1 MFKATHLLLF
11 NKISLLLFERIKRY
25 SVSFFFVIITLL
37 AISSCD
43 TKNQPPKTWVKTIDG
58 KYLLWAEKDSTKYS
72 WVGNSFEKHING
84 KGTLRK
90 YKGNVLVETIV
101 YSDGELPFLG
111 AIYSDDIVNF
121 KNDENEDI
129 DKYIGEINGGK
140 LNGIGIFKKQ
150 NGDIYCG
157 EFKNGKPEGQLNLYS
172 GNKILYKGLWKN
184 GVFNGLGT
192 HYLKSGEIKYGHWVN
207 GKLTSTK
214 DAKAILT
221 DGVYTGTM
229 ENGIANGLGKMIY
242 SDGSTFYGEWNGG
255 VINGNACWTG
265 IEKDTIT
272 GEFTNGLMHG
282 YAESTSTDGEY
293 YGTWKNGKRSGIGSF
308 FYADGSVYN
317 GNWKN
322 HKKEGVGEIFISNGD
337 SYDGYW
343 SNNKRNNFGHY
354 YYYENG
360 DTYSGEWKDNYQ
372 NGYGTFESAEL
383 KYKGEWTD
391 GKVTGSG
398 DIFYKKTGDH
408 YEGDFKDNLK
418 SGIGAYYFK
427 NGNKYEGEFK
437 NDLFSGNGAFTFK
450 DGNVYQGEFYN
461 AKMYG
466 YGTLYLK
473 ESKGIIAITANWD
486 GANNFPNEASILFP
500 NGDLYE
506 GPITNGFPTT
516 KGQWTT
522 EKERLNPKPLAL
534 KDKSLADRANSFYK
548 SHRESINYVKE
559 QTQNVLI
566 VVAVA
571 SAVITIAPVV
581 VTGTVA
587 AAIIGG
593 TLTVVGGIGTAAT
606 VAYSTAAAAEVA
618 SKSKDAYDAHKSG
631 NAAAAKIIIADA
643 LKDVAFDAAI
653 LVGGSAIKAGGK
665 IVKKLPLKA
674 MSKPLLDKG
683 KLFAK
688 RFELSL
694 SQNGT
699 LQKIVVPVKK
709 IVGYPKFVYNRVYKG
724 GFNRQT
730 ISKEKASQ
738 LSKDKKNSNE
748 QILGKAKSG
757 SILDVNMEK
766 NGSPKLKG
774 TQTHHIVG
782 VDSKCESTKA
792 LMAIL
797 VKFGVDINDA
807 INGIRLPGGK
817 TTYAR
822 GQFHVG
828 SHNCDYYNEVYA
840 ILKTAKNK
848 EQFLESMQKVKIK
861 IYNGEI
867 RLNKN
872 KNVNTVYG
880 TKKLKDEN
888 IPNKKGQ

>member
-1 MFKATHLLLF
+1 MKGYSIRFFFIAVILLF
-11 NKISLLLFERIKRY
+11 
-25 SVSFFFVIITLL
+25 
-37 AISSCD
+37 ISSCD
-43 TKNQPPKTWVKTIDG
+43 TKNRPPKTWVKTIDG
-58 KYLLWAEKDSTKYS
+58 KYLLWAEQDSTRYS
-72 WVGNSFEKHING
+72 WVGNSFEEYING
-84 KGTLRK
+84 KGILRK

-111 AIYSDDIVNF
+111 AIYSDDIINTRNN
-121 KNDENEDI
+121 KNEDI
-129 DKYIGEINGGK
+129 DKYIGETKGVQF
-140 LNGIGIFKKQ
+140 NGIGILKKQ

-157 EFKNGKPEGQLNLYS
+157 EFKNGKPEGQLNFYR

-207 GKLTSTK
+207 GKLSSTK
-214 DAKAILT
+214 DAKAILP

-242 SDGSTFYGEWNGG
+242 SDGGTFYGEWNGG
-255 VINGNACWTG
+255 IINGIGCWTG
-265 IEKDTIT
+265 IENDTIT

-293 YGTWKNGKRSGIGSF
+293 YGSWKNGKRAGIGSF

-317 GNWKN
+317 GSWQN

-354 YYYENG
+354 YYDNG

-383 KYKGEWTD
+383 KYKGDWIY
-391 GKVTGSG
+391 GKVTGFG
-398 DIFYKKTGDH
+398 DILYKKTGDH

-418 SGIGAYYFK
+418 SGIGAYYFRD
-427 NGNKYEGEFK
+427 GNKYEGEFK
-437 NDLFSGNGAFTFK
+437 NDLFSGNGVFTFK

-486 GANNFPNEASILFP
+486 GTNKFPNQASILFP

-506 GPITNGFPTT
+506 GPITNGFPTS
-516 KGQWTT
+516 KGHWTT

-534 KDKSLADRANSFYK
+534 KDKSLVDRANSFYK
-548 SHRESINYVKE
+548 THRESINYVKE
-559 QTQNVLI
+559 QTQNALI
-566 VVAVA
+566 VVDVVSTVLIFVPFPPVQAVGGA
-571 SAVITIAPVV
+571 LKVV
-581 VTGTVA
+581 S
-587 AAIIGG
+587 
-593 TLTVVGGIGTAAT
+593 VVGR
-606 VAYSTAAAAEVA
+606 VAYSAAVAAEVA
-618 SKSKDAYDAHKSG
+618 SKSKDAYDAHERGDDTK
-631 NAAAAKIIIADA
+631 AKNIMTDA
-643 LKDVAFDAAI
+643 GKDLAFDAAI

-674 MSKPLLDKG
+674 MSKPLLVNG

-738 LSKDKKNSNE
+738 LSKDKKNSSE

-757 SILDVNMEK
+757 YILDVNMEK

-797 VKFGVDINDA
+797 DKFGVDINDA